1 MLRMFLG
8 NFRKA
13 GIVGINVRNRDYIY
27 PQNQRRYFR
36 LVDDKLETKKLC
48 AAAGIPTPE
57 LYAVIAYQNQV
68 KLLDEMVSDRNRF
81 VVKPSQGSGGA
92 GIVVIDDRAPT
103 GYRKASGV
111 LMTQTEMR
119 YHLNNILS
127 GMHSL
132 GGINDKVLV
141 EYAVR
146 FDPVFSEITYQGVPD
161 IRVLLYQGIPA
172 MAMLRLPTRASDG
185 KANLH
190 KGGLGVGINM
200 RTGETLTGVQKGTFI
215 DRHPETG
222 HLLGGR
228 QIPHWP
234 QILRMASRFYGITK
248 LGYLG
253 VDIVL
258 DRELGP
264 LVLEVNARPGLA
276 IQIANQCG
284 LLTRLPLIDA
294 ADPEKMTEE
303 ERVAFAVE
311 RF

>member
-1 MLRMFLG
+1 MFG
-8 NFRKA
+8 FWQRFHQA
-13 GIVGINVRNRDYIY
+13 GIVGINARNRDYIY
-27 PQNQRRYFR
+27 PHNRRRYFR
-36 LVDDKLETKKLC
+36 LVDDKLETKRLC
-48 AAAGIPTPE
+48 ATAGIPTPE

-68 KLLDEMVSDRNRF
+68 KLLDQMIGERKRF

-92 GIVVIDDRAPT
+92 GIVVVEDRTPT
-103 GYRKASGV
+103 GYRKASGA
-111 LMTQTEMR
+111 LMTETEMR
-119 YHLNNILS
+119 YHLNNVLS

-146 FDPVFSEITYQGVPD
+146 FDPVFAEITYQGVPD

-190 KGGLGVGINM
+190 KGGLGVGVNM
-200 RTGETLTGVQKGTFI
+200 RTGTTMNGVQKGRFI

-222 HLLGGR
+222 HLLSGR
-228 QIPHWP
+228 QIPHWE
-234 QILRMASRFYGITK
+234 QILRMASRFYGITQ

-276 IQIANQCG
+276 IQVANQCG
-284 LLTRLPLIDA
+284 LLSRLPVIDA
-294 ADPEKMTEE
+294 ADPAKLSEA
-303 ERVAFAVE
+303 ERVAFAME

>member
-1 MLRMFLG
+1 MFLRH
-8 NFRKA
+8 FRRA
-13 GIVGINVRNRDYIY
+13 GIAGINARNRDYIY
-27 PQNQRRYFR
+27 PYNRRRYFR
-36 LVDDKLETKKLC
+36 LVDDKLETKRLC
-48 AAAGIPTPE
+48 ATAGIPTPE

-68 KLLDEMVSDRNRF
+68 KMLDEMVGGRNRF
-81 VVKPSQGSGGA
+81 VVKPAQGSGGA
-92 GIVVIDDRAPT
+92 GIVVIEDRAPA

-111 LMTQTEMR
+111 LMTGTEMR
-119 YHLNNILS
+119 YHLNNVLS

-132 GGINDKVLV
+132 GGTNDKVLV

-146 FDPVFSEITYQGVPD
+146 FDPVFADITYQGVPD

-190 KGGLGVGINM
+190 KGGLGVGVRM
-200 RTGETLTGVQKGTFI
+200 ATGETTSGVQKGRFI

-222 HLLGGR
+222 HLLAGR

-234 QILRMASRFYGITK
+234 QILRMAAKFYGITQ

-258 DRELGP
+258 DRDLGP

-284 LLTRLPLIDA
+284 LLSRLPMINA
-294 ADPEKMTEE
+294 ATPAKMTEE
-303 ERVAFAVE
+303 ERVAFAMQA
-311 RF
+311 FG

>member
-1 MLRMFLG
+1 MFLRH
-8 NFRKA
+8 FRNA
-13 GIVGINVRNRDYIY
+13 GIIGINGRNRDYIY
-27 PQNQRRYFR
+27 PQNQRRYFK
-36 LVDDKLETKKLC
+36 LVDDKLETKRLC
-48 AAAGIPTPE
+48 ATAGIPTPE

-68 KLLDEMVSDRNRF
+68 KLLDAMIGERNRF

-92 GIVVIDDRAPT
+92 GIVVVDDRTPT

-111 LMTQTEMR
+111 LMTGTEMR

-200 RTGETLTGVQKGTFI
+200 RTGETLTGVQKGHFI

-258 DRELGP
+258 DKELGP

-276 IQIANQCG
+276 IQIANQSG
-284 LLTRLPLIDA
+284 LLSRLPVIDA
-294 ADPEKMTEE
+294 ADPAKMSEE